1 MTAITV
7 NGYQVTVDDTFLK
20 LSPADQKETVAEI
33 AKTIAAREAQF
44 SDLMKG
50 TAFRLHGVDPTAI
63 AKAYEAGYS
72 DDEIVAHLS
81 AKAPE
86 QFKQAKLA
94 GFTSKEILR
103 FLSADTAQAS
113 DTKEAHQVTQAVQ
126 VILAGF
132 DLR

>member
-1 MTAITV
+1 V
-7 NGYQVTVDDTFLK
+7 HTF
-20 LSPADQKETVAEI
+20 T
-33 AKTIAAREAQF
+33 
-44 SDLMKG
+44 
-50 TAFRLHGVDPTAI
+50 
-63 AKAYEAGYS
+63 